1 MTVFASTQIMF
12 GKHPRISQTLC
23 ITAPLDAL
31 SPLPPADQQVLPDPR
46 YPAALFLSISG
57 RSL

>member
-1 MTVFASTQIMF
+1 MTVFASTQIML
-12 GKHPRISQTLC
+12 GKHPRIFQNSC

-31 SPLPPADQQVLPDPR
+31 SPLLPADQQVFPDPR